1 MSSFIDAINFS
12 EPTFLKACFLIA
24 FQPIWW
30 NTVARLEYKT
40 HFLTKIFCNNKYWG
54 CYFLA
59 FLIFTTSLYRDYV
72 FDVAVG
78 DQKTSE
84 FLGHVVF
91 KIVAV
96 LLFSAG
102 SVFVLTSMWRLGV
115 TGTYLGTDFHQEDLS
130 SRIKRSAPYTFSPT
144 GDYFG
149 ILMKERVTGFPF
161 NTIRDPMYTGSS
173 MCFLAKAIWSQSPTG
188 LVLSVV
194 VYVVYR
200 IALLFE
206 GPFTDFIYSQKAK
219 QQSSKKKK

>member
-115 TGTYLGTDFHQEDLS
+115 TGTYLG
-130 SRIKRSAPYTFSPT
+130 
-144 GDYFG
+144 DYFG